1 MNEERRRARIAEE
14 VNDAESVAN
23 EGLGKYT
30 DVELE
35 AMNQQLDKLRNEATS
50 LRMPTR
56 RIDQLKLQVSSA
68 IGGTRTGPG
77 PRGKEKVRPLK
88 LNKKARETQKR
99 ANEALM
105 KSPDPMVGGEPPT
118 AIPQDS
124 PAGEKIRRKLEEQGK
139 QTLGDEIS
147 EQAAKGEQPITQT
160 MGQCPACQHEFAIP
174 IEIIVNNATDR
185 CPNCENEVQGR
196 ELVNALANDIAGPIG
211 PEGEPGY
218 VGGEGPPSEPSKGG
232 PSRKGQGQGV
242 KARPKPPK
250 PGETRRKM
258 SELFGE

>member
-1 MNEERRRARIAEE
+1 VNEERRRARIAEE

-68 IGGTRTGPG
+68 IGGTQKPQRTQQKGPG
-77 PRGKEKVRPLK
+77 PRGKEKVRPVS
-88 LNKKARETQKR
+88 KKSAK
-99 ANEALM
+99 
-105 KSPDPMVGGEPPT
+105 K
-118 AIPQDS
+118 
-124 PAGEKIRRKLEEQGK
+124 
-139 QTLGDEIS
+139 
-147 EQAAKGEQPITQT
+147 KGEQPPISPAPTAIDPNSQGGEMIRRKAEEEKANTTVMT
-160 MGQCPACQHEFAIP
+160 MGKCPTCSHEFALP
-174 IEIIVNNATDR
+174 IETIVNSEPDH
-185 CPNCENEVQGR
+185 CPNCQDEFLAHEF
-196 ELVNALANDIAGPIG
+196 VNALVKGVVG
-211 PEGEPGY
+211 PEGEPG
-218 VGGEGPPSEPSKGG
+218 EPSKGG